1 MNKEKEPRSL
11 YDYQSQTEENKMEN
25 QNKKILIIDDDKY
38 ILCIFSR
45 ILQKQ
50 GYDVDTAETGQEALE
65 KIGNQKYDLALID
78 VKLPDTEGPNLLARI
93 NNIYPEMMKIVITG
107 FPSLEDATKVMD
119 QGAIAYLVKPVKSEE
134 LVKIINEKMKQ
145 TTL

>member
-1 MNKEKEPRSL
+1 MGK
-11 YDYQSQTEENKMEN
+11 

-45 ILQKQ
+45 ILQKH
-50 GYDVDTAETGQEALE
+50 GYNVTTAETGEEALE
-65 KIGNQKYDLALID
+65 KIDTQNYDLALID
-78 VKLPDTEGPNLLARI
+78 VKLPDTEGPDLLARI
-93 NNIYPEMMKIVITG
+93 HKINPEMMKIVITG

-119 QGAIAYLVKPVKSEE
+119 QGATAYLVKPVKSEE
-134 LVKIINEKMKQ
+134 LVNLINEKMNK

>member
-119 QGAIAYLVKPVKSEE
+119 QGATAYLVKPVKSEE

>member
-45 ILQKQ
+45 ILQKH

-119 QGAIAYLVKPVKSEE
+119 QGATAYLVKPVKSEE
-134 LVKIINEKMKQ
+134 LVKIINEKMQQ
-145 TTL
+145 TIL